1 MHDGRPR
8 SDPKREDRGQTPGG
22 WSGFSYIVTNLARFI
37 RPGEI
42 TFSGVNSTPPML
54 ACLFAKRAYDFDF
67 VYINVAGGVQPE
79 PSKIPLSSSDP
90 VLSEGSTAIFANEDF
105 YDLCTRGGMDLCF
118 LGAAQVD
125 GLGRTN
131 VSAIGDWHNPR
142 VRLPGGGG
150 GAVMLPTA
158 RRAVTW
164 RTEHSKRTM
173 VEKLDF
179 ITAAGGM
186 HGVVTPI
193 AVFVKRDDK
202 LALQSWHPEMTLG
215 EVRDRTGFAFD
226 ANGAQPT
233 APPTARE
240 VEALRSL
247 DADGRFERD
256 AKISLR

>member
-1 MHDGRPR
+1 MP
-8 SDPKREDRGQTPGG
+8 DR
-22 WSGFSYIVTNLARFI
+22 WSGFSFIVTNLARFI

-54 ACLFAKRAYDFDF
+54 ACLLAKRAYDFDF
-67 VYINVAGGVQPE
+67 TYINVAGGVQPT
-79 PSKIPLSSSDP
+79 PSKIPISSSDP

-131 VSAIGDWHNPR
+131 VSAIGDWHNPK

-164 RTEHSKRTM
+164 RTEHTKRTM

-179 ITAAGGM
+179 VTASGGM

-193 AVFVKRDDK
+193 AVFIKRDGR
-202 LALQSWHPEMTLG
+202 LALQSWHPESSLE
-215 EVRDRTGFAFD
+215 EVRERTAFTFESQ
-226 ANGAQPT
+226 GAEP
-233 APPTARE
+233 AAAPTARE
-240 VEALRSL
+240 IEALRSL
-247 DADGRFERD
+247 DPQGQFDRD
-256 AKISLR
+256 AKVALR

>member
-1 MHDGRPR
+1 MP
-8 SDPKREDRGQTPGG
+8 SWTP
-22 WSGFSYIVTNLARFI
+22 FSYIVTNLARFV
-37 RPGEI
+37 RPNEV
-42 TFSGVNSTPPML
+42 TFSGVNSTPAML
-54 ACLFAKRAYDFDF
+54 ACLLAKRAYDFEF
-67 VYINVAGGVQPE
+67 TYINVAGGVQPT
-79 PSKIPLSSSDP
+79 PSKIPISSSDP

-131 VSAIGDWHNPR
+131 VSAIGDWHNPK

-179 ITAAGGM
+179 VTASGGM

-193 AVFVKRDDK
+193 AVFVKRAGK
-202 LALQSWHPEMTLG
+202 LALDSWHPQTSLD
-215 EVRDRTGFAFD
+215 EVRARTGFTFESD
-226 ANGAQPT
+226 GAVPT
-233 APPTARE
+233 PPPTARE
-240 VEALRSL
+240 IEALRSL
-247 DADGRFERD
+247 DPEGQFERD
-256 AKISLR
+256 AAIMGSG

>member
-1 MHDGRPR
+1 MA
-8 SDPKREDRGQTPGG
+8 E

-37 RPGEI
+37 RPREV
-42 TFSGVNSTPPML
+42 TFSGVNSTLPML
-54 ACLFAKRAYDFDF
+54 ACLLAKRAYDFDF
-67 VYINVAGGVQPE
+67 VYINVAGGVQPT

-105 YDLCTRGGMDLCF
+105 YDLCTRGRMDLCF

-131 VSAIGDWHNPR
+131 VSSIGDWHNPK

-164 RTEHSKRTM
+164 RTEHSRRTL

-179 ITAAGGM
+179 VTAAGGM
-186 HGVVTPI
+186 HGVVTPL
-193 AVFVKRDDK
+193 AVFVKREGR
-202 LALQSWHPEMTLG
+202 LVLQSWHPERSLD
-215 EVRDRTGFAFD
+215 EVVARTGFAVDVRD
-226 ANGAQPT
+226 AEPT
-233 APPTARE
+233 PPPTPRE
-240 VEALRSL
+240 IDALRSL
-247 DADGRFERD
+247 DPQGQFERD
-256 AKISLR
+256 ARISIG